1 MPLDGSD
8 NATSIELLLRLRD
21 EDGGVVL
28 PGAFLPAAERYGLMP
43 AIDRWVIRNAL
54 AHFGQLHGT
63 GLRLGTCAINLSGA
77 SIEDEGLA
85 DFILARITEYAV
97 PAHRLCF
104 EITETVAVRN
114 LLKVVGVIERLRRA
128 GCRIALDDFGA
139 GMSSFG
145 YLKNLPVDLIKIDGS
160 FIRDLETDPMS
171 RTIVS
176 AIAQIG
182 HQRGLKVVAEWVAS
196 PKICDAL
203 RSLGVDYGQGFALH
217 RPERVLFQREQPP
230 PRRLAVVR

>member
-1 MPLDGSD
+1 MAPDSMNVSGGDISVNGRTYRLPRQPVVVVCVDGSEPGY
-8 NATSIELLLRLRD
+8 IERAVEAGRAPWFARVLKEGTNLVGD
-21 EDGGVVL
+21 CVV
-28 PGAFLPAAERYGLMP
+28 PSFTNP
-43 AIDRWVIRNAL
+43 N
-54 AHFGQLHGT
+54 
-63 GLRLGTCAINLSGA
+63 NLSIVTG
-77 SIEDEGLA
+77 
-85 DFILARITEYAV
+85 RPPAV
-97 PAHRLCF
+97 HGICGNYFLDPETGKEVMMNDPKFLRVETLFPAF
-104 EITETVAVRN
+104 Q
-114 LLKVVGVIERLRRA
+114 RA

-196 PKICDAL
+196 PKSCDAL
-203 RSLGVDYGQGFALH
+203 HSLGVDYGQGFALH